1 MAKKPFKV
9 KFLKNL
15 KLSHYFCY

>member
-9 KFLKNL
+9 KSL